1 MVFLIAHKAVQRTVN
16 GVILTRFYFNR
27 NSDQVFVIINQIV
40 HLALIAIVV
49 IEQLASMG
57 DISSIP
63 IVLFQRQKSYYLAEK
78 SHISY
83 KTIQL

>member
-57 DISSIP
+57 DQLYSYSLIPKTEELLSS
-63 IVLFQRQKSYYLAEK
+63 
-78 SHISY
+78 
-83 KTIQL
+83 